1 MSDRHWSA
9 LHVRAPPALRSP
21 AVPSAVSM
29 LSGTSGAIARWWRA
43 LGLASQFALA
53 AALVIGT
60 SMAVLGSW
68 VAGRIEKGVV
78 EHAATNATLHLDS
91 FVEPHLQTLVN
102 GGQINEEAERRLSA
116 LALGGTDGHSI
127 LSITI
132 WAADGTIIFSTIPRL
147 EGQRRLMPAKV
158 ARAWQGR
165 VEDKFEM
172 VAPEDGTGG
181 GMNAEPVLKIFSPMH
196 ETGSSRVIA
205 VAEVHETAGQ
215 LLKDITRTRWQTG
228 GVLALLSLA
237 MLTSL
242 SGIVRRGGQTISQQ
256 QKVLS
261 ERVGELSSALTQ
273 NEVLQSRVLEANRR
287 STDTNDRFLR
297 RVGAELHDGPVQL
310 IALALLRLE
319 GLKPTGGQA
328 QAGVDTEEE
337 FAAVEAALRDALKEI
352 RGMSSGL
359 SLPKME
365 GTTIAQVIEYAV
377 RNHERRSRTPVT
389 LELGADLP
397 KRAPSLLL
405 TCLYRAV
412 QEGLN
417 NAFRHAGGK
426 DQAVRMRIEGDQ
438 LVLEIT
444 DGGPGMPEQ
453 PEVPADDT
461 KGLGLKGLAD
471 RVESLQGTIEAISA
485 PGTGT
490 KLLIRF
496 DKGALERFD
505 EREV

>member
-1 MSDRHWSA
+1 MK
-9 LHVRAPPALRSP
+9 
-21 AVPSAVSM
+21 
-29 LSGTSGAIARWWRA
+29 WWRA

-91 FVEPHLQTLVN
+91 FVEPHLQTLAQ
-102 GGQINEEAERRLSA
+102 GDQLSEEAERRLAA
-116 LALGGTDGHSI
+116 LALGGSNGHSI
-127 LSITI
+127 LSITV
-132 WAADGTIIFSTIPRL
+132 WGADGMIIYSTIPRL

-158 ARAWQGR
+158 SRAWQGR

-172 VAPEDGTGG
+172 IAPEDGAGG
-181 GMNAEPVLKIFSPMH
+181 AAAEPVLKIFAPMH
-196 ETGSSRVIA
+196 QTGTARIIA
-205 VAEVHETAGQ
+205 VAEVHELAGQ
-215 LLKDITRTRWQTG
+215 LHKDITRTRWQTG

-242 SGIVRRGGQTISQQ
+242 SGIVRRGGQTIAQQ

-261 ERVGELSSALTQ
+261 ERVGELSTALAQ
-273 NEVLQSRVLEANRR
+273 NEELQTRVLEANRR

-319 GLKPTGGQA
+319 GLKPTGYTA
-328 QAGVDTEEE
+328 KAGVESGEE
-337 FAAVEAALRDALKEI
+337 FAAVETALRDALKEI

-365 GTTIAQVIEYAV
+365 GSTIAQVIEYAV
-377 RNHERRSRTPVT
+377 RNHERRSRTNVT
-389 LELGADLP
+389 LDLGQDPP
-397 KRAPSLLL
+397 KRAPALLL

-426 DQAVRMRIEGDQ
+426 DQRVRIGLDGDC
-438 LVLEIT
+438 LFLEIA
-444 DGGPGMPEQ
+444 DGGPGMPVD
-453 PEVPADDT
+453 PVAPSDDT
-461 KGLGLKGLAD
+461 KGLGLKGLSD
-471 RVESLQGTIEAISA
+471 RVESLDGTFEIVSSSD
-485 PGTGT
+485 TGT
-490 KLLIRF
+490 TLRIRF
-496 DKGALERFD
+496 DKGVLERFD
-505 EREV
+505 DREV

>member
-1 MSDRHWSA
+1 MSDWQWSA
-9 LHVRAPPALRSP
+9 LHERAFPALRSR
-21 AVPSAVSM
+21 AEPSVRSMVSEI
-29 LSGTSGAIARWWRA
+29 SGAMLRWWRA

-60 SMAVLGSW
+60 GMAILGSW

-78 EHAATNATLHLDS
+78 EHAATSATLHLDS
-91 FVEPHLQTLVN
+91 FVEPHLQTLVH
-102 GGQINEEAERRLSA
+102 GDQLSEEAERRLSA
-116 LALGGTDGHSI
+116 LALSGNNRYSI

-132 WAADGTIIFSTIPRL
+132 WGADGTIIFSTIPRL

-158 ARAWQGR
+158 SRAWLGR

-172 VAPEDGTGG
+172 IVPEDGVGG
-181 GMNAEPVLKIFSPMH
+181 AAAEPVLKIFAPMH
-196 ETGSSRVIA
+196 HTGTARIIA
-205 VAEVHETAGQ
+205 VAEVHESAGP

-242 SGIVRRGGQTISQQ
+242 SGIVRRGGQTISVQ

-261 ERVGELSSALTQ
+261 ERVGELSSALAQ
-273 NEVLQSRVLEANRR
+273 NEELKVRVLEANRR

-297 RVGAELHDGPVQL
+297 RIGAELHDGPVQL

-319 GLKPTGGQA
+319 GLKPTGDA
-328 QAGVDTEEE
+328 ATAGANSFEE
-337 FAAVEAALRDALKEI
+337 FAAVETALRDALKEI

-365 GTTIAQVIEYAV
+365 GSTMTQVIEYAV
-377 RNHERRSRTPVT
+377 RNHERRSRTSVN
-389 LELGADLP
+389 LELGPDLP
-397 KRAPSLLL
+397 KHAPALLL

-426 DQAVRMRIEGDQ
+426 DHAVRIGLDGDH
-438 LVLEIT
+438 LTLEIS

-453 PEVPADDT
+453 PAAPIDDT
-461 KGLGLKGLAD
+461 KGLGLKGLMD
-471 RVESLQGTIEAISA
+471 RVEALEGTLEIVSS

-490 KLLIRF
+490 TLRLRF